1 MFLLMSQCLQVEI
14 DPLKISEQYL
24 NGVLLAV
31 DILAFSRDECPSE
44 PDHPLCMISAAHT
57 SGLSAV
63 SRVYA
68 KLFVAGG
75 ASEPEEKQILR
86 NFLSYLE
93 MFDGGTI
100 AAHYGA
106 TETADEGFDLPY
118 MLLRARDF
126 HPEMYPQL
134 KHALKK
140 FRKHDT
146 CIYVKR
152 NMNLPSADLDYVE
165 GYYGLLRR
173 GEATTDDPCASLA
186 AYWRED
192 DRSILK
198 FGLAN
203 TYNCL
208 RIAQSQIKKSIC
220 CTDVPL

>member
-1 MFLLMSQCLQVEI
+1 MSHCLQVEI
-14 DPLKISEQYL
+14 DPLKISDQYL

-31 DILAFSRDECPSE
+31 DVLAFSHEECPGE
-44 PDHPLCMISAAHT
+44 ADQPVCLIAAAHT
-57 SGLSAV
+57 SGLSSI

-68 KLFVAGG
+68 KLFVAAT
-75 ASEPEEKQILR
+75 ASELEEKQVLKG
-86 NFLSYLE
+86 FLSYLD
-93 MFDGGTI
+93 MFDGGTL

-106 TETADEGFDLPY
+106 VETAEEGFDLPY
-118 MLLRARDF
+118 LLVRARDVQ
-126 HPEMYPQL
+126 PELYPPL

-146 CIYVKR
+146 CLYVKR

-173 GEATTDDPCASLA
+173 QDAAVDDPRASLA
-186 AYWRED
+186 AYWRD
-192 DRSILK
+192 GDQSALK

-203 TYNCL
+203 VYNCL
-208 RIAQSQIKKSIC
+208 RIAQSQIRKSVC